1 MNRRLLAWLLIP
13 TLVLSLSAEL
23 KAARN
28 KESFDK
34 LTGQILETLQA
45 FYPVQAT
52 AQGIHS
58 YDHRLADFSSKA
70 IKRIKNDLNEHTKQL
85 YKYRNFEFAPDDRID
100 YKLIRSNVEIALLD
114 LREIKWHK
122 KSPQLYI
129 DEAVDGIYFLLL
141 SQHAPLSERLHSIL
155 ARMKKV
161 PDLFKTA
168 AKNLKKSPEEYIDLA
183 SESIESAQN
192 FYREVAGELMN
203 QFPDKADEILK
214 VTTQAREAMAEFSVH
229 LIEMEVGP
237 DKSFAI
243 GRNNYEYRL
252 AHGHFLN
259 MTADSLLIIGESLL
273 AEVQEAFRSYE
284 EYVENHHQNGL
295 DSVYIPANFSRQ
307 DLLDYYQWEVEQMK
321 VFLTA
326 NNILTV
332 PEDIAPVRV
341 KQTPAFLRSMIAG
354 IAYQPAGPFDENQT
368 GIFYVRPIPE
378 DLEPAQ
384 LAARYR
390 YVHRRGFKGSVVHEA
405 FPGHH
410 LQMQLAGK
418 HPSAVRRWQ
427 SNNLFIEGW
436 ALYCEEMTYKAG
448 LYGDEDPAKWLA
460 VLGGIRYRAARI
472 VADVKLHTGQFSSK
486 ECADWM
492 INVLEADTES
502 AKNYHRRMVRKYT
515 LTPTVWMS
523 YLIGK
528 KEIERLRDD
537 VMARDGDAFDER
549 QFYDH
554 LLAQGSIP
562 PALVRELFGL

>member
-1 MNRRLLAWLLIP
+1 MYCRLLAWLIVP

-34 LTGQILETLQA
+34 LTGQILETFQA

-52 AQGIHS
+52 ARGIHS
-58 YDHRLADFSSKA
+58 YDHRLADFSSKS
-70 IKRIKNDLNEHTKQL
+70 IKRMKNDLNEHTKEL
-85 YKYRNFEFAPDDRID
+85 YKYRNLDFSLDDRVD
-100 YKLIRSNVEIALLD
+100 YRLIRSNVEIALLD
-114 LREIKWHK
+114 LREIKWYQ
-122 KSPQLYI
+122 KSPQLYV

-155 ARMKKV
+155 ARMKDV
-161 PDLFKTA
+161 PALFKTA
-168 AKNLKKSPEEYIDLA
+168 AKNLKKPPEEYIDLA
-183 SESIESAQN
+183 SESVESAQV
-192 FYREVAGELMN
+192 FYREVAGELMS
-203 QFPDKADEILK
+203 QFPEKADEILR
-214 VTTQAREAMAEFSVH
+214 VTTQAREAMAEFAVH
-229 LIEMEVGP
+229 LTEMEVGP

-243 GRNNYEYRL
+243 GRNNFEYRL
-252 AHGHFLN
+252 AHGHFLEI
-259 MTADSLLIIGESLL
+259 TADSLLAIGESLL
-273 AEVQEAFRSYE
+273 AQAQEAFQSYE
-284 EYVENHHQNGL
+284 EYVESHHQNGL
-295 DSVYIPANFSRQ
+295 DSVYVPANFSRQ

-341 KQTPAFLRSMIAG
+341 EQTPDFLRSMIAG
-354 IAYQPAGPFDENQT
+354 IAYQPAGPFDESQT
-368 GIFYVRPIPE
+368 GVFYVRPIPE

-410 LQMQLAGK
+410 LQMQLAGR
-418 HPSAVRRWQ
+418 HPSDVRKWQ
-427 SNNLFIEGW
+427 SNMLFVEGW

-492 INVLEADTES
+492 IDVLEADTES
-502 AKNYHRRMVRKYT
+502 AKAYHRRMVRKYT